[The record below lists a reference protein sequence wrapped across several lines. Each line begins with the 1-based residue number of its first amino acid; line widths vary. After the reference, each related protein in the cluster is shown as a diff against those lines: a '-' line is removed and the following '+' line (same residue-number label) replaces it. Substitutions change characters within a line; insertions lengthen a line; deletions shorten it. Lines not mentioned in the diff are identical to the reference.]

1 LSKIKI
7 CSLGGIGENG
17 KNLYIVDVDD
27 RMFILDA
34 GLIYPDI
41 DSYGIDAVV
50 PNIDYLKE
58 NENRIVGIFLSHG
71 HEDHIGAIAYIL
83 DNIKC
88 PIYASTFTILLLEE
102 FLKANDRKIK
112 DYELHRVGRG
122 KTLKFGDVSVSFIRV
137 NHSLPETT
145 IIVLGTKD
153 GKIIYA
159 PDFNF
164 SVAIN
169 KNYEV
174 DYDKLLE
181 LSKSKVLVTM
191 AESIGISGNNR
202 TFNDDLFTSSLFNSI
217 DRVKGNTY
225 VICYSTDIGRI
236 QQITDMAYAMNK
248 KVGIIGLKN
257 EAVTD
262 MAIKNHY
269 LDIKPEMFAGRN
281 IESSSSQV
289 VFIVGIYTEPY
300 YLISKMLKGQVKGVT
315 LGKDDLII
323 TLSNMSAGNTNYALS
338 VIDEI
343 YRHDIPYMTI
353 DKNTFRTSHA
363 TNQDLNQLYQITNPK
378 YIIPIKGEVRHIER
392 HLNLIKQIGMSDR
405 VLDISEGKM
414 VEIVDSKYKS
424 FSFVKTGK
432 VYIDGTQVGVVDDS
446 IIEERNQLG
455 EHGIISIIV
464 YIDKINQTIIKEPN
478 IITKGFAYNKL
489 DEEKLQEIKDYTV
502 NSINKNLFLN
512 KNNKT
517 IKEVEGLI
525 STGISRLVYRYI
537 KEEVIILPIIQN
549 VFMEELNEQVKQN
562 KKIVN
567 SKTKQN
573 KNK

>member
-343 YRHDIPYMTI
+343 LEDVKSGKLQVIDIVKLYAYFLYFI
-353 DKNTFRTSHA
+353 DKKLIKYDLNTVKTVFFNGMNLSALTSHYCDNVEEELSKISVNDE
-363 TNQDLNQLYQITNPK
+363 TGEMEEILRLFNNINLQLKDKMYTKLADDVFKCIPMKMEIFYEKFDKECMN
-378 YIIPIKGEVRHIER
+378 IPIFKYYDVFQMFQRISCASNE
-392 HLNLIKQIGMSDR
+392 
-405 VLDISEGKM
+405 DI
-414 VEIVDSKYKS
+414 V
-424 FSFVKTGK
+424 
-432 VYIDGTQVGVVDDS
+432 
-446 IIEERNQLG
+446 
-455 EHGIISIIV
+455 
-464 YIDKINQTIIKEPN
+464 
-478 IITKGFAYNKL
+478 
-489 DEEKLQEIKDYTV
+489 
-502 NSINKNLFLN
+502 
-512 KNNKT
+512 T
-517 IKEVEGLI
+517 IKELLDNRANLYTKEIAPEMKQIARLK
-525 STGISRLVYRYI
+525 GIIEDYI
-537 KEEVIILPIIQN
+537 YGKETSIKNVMLKEFANELGIIL
-549 VFMEELNEQVKQN
+549 
-562 KKIVN
+562 
-567 SKTKQN
+567 SKYEKA
-573 KNK
+573 